1 MSVILP
7 FTTDRPRRGLAQ
19 TLRRERS
26 QAEPIPL
33 DPRQRIR
40 RSLRSSGPQTALQLS
55 RKTGCRTAQIWDLA
69 MQDAAARE
77 LSYDPQTQYFAL
89 PQA

>member
-7 FTTDRPRRGLAQ
+7 FKTDRTRRGSAQ
-19 TLRRERS
+19 TLRSRQS
-26 QAEPIPL
+26 QAELIPL
-33 DPRQRIR
+33 DPSSRIR
-40 RSLRSSGPQTALQLS
+40 RTLRSSGPQTALQLS

-69 MQDAAARE
+69 MQAAASRE

-89 PQA
+89 PQS